1 MSDDPNSAEASP
13 ETGLDAILTQVDR
26 DMDQSLERLFEFLKI
41 PSISTDPAHLED
53 CKKAARWTAEN
64 MAYSGF
70 QSSVYPTTGQFMVV
84 GHHRPEGENKV
95 PHVLFYGHYDVQP
108 ADPLELWDQPPFEPY
123 IAGDGDDA
131 RIVARGASDDKG
143 QLWTF
148 FEACRAII
156 AIRGELPVAVSVL
169 IEGEEESGSP
179 SLAPFL
185 DAHADKLRA
194 DYALVCDT
202 GMWDANTP
210 AISTR
215 LRGLVAEEV
224 IITGPSRDLHSGM
237 YGGAALNP
245 IGVLAR
251 VLASLHNEDGSVAVP
266 GFYDG
271 VHDLAPE
278 VKAQWDGLALDEAS
292 FLGDIGLTRS
302 AGEAGYSILEQI
314 WSRPTLEFNGIVGGY
329 TGEGIKTVIPAQA
342 SAKITCR
349 LVGDQDP
356 EKISAALRAH
366 LKSRLPEGASIAFE
380 GGEGAPAIEMS
391 TDSPALKATARAL
404 TEEWD
409 NEAVMI
415 GSGGSIPIVDS
426 FKRTLGME
434 SILVGFALADD
445 CIHSPN
451 EKYNLR
457 SFRKGIRSWVRILD
471 ALGRG
476 D

>member
-1 MSDDPNSAEASP
+1 MSDDLLSADGEP
-13 ETGLDAILTQVDR
+13 EPGLDAILARVDQ

-70 QSSVYPTTGQFMVV
+70 QSSVYPTTGQFMVI
-84 GHHRPEGENKV
+84 GHYKPESRAQA

-108 ADPLELWDQPPFEPY
+108 ADPLELWDKPPFEPY
-123 IAGDGDDA
+123 IAGSGDDA

-143 QLWTF
+143 QFWTF

-185 DAHADKLRA
+185 DAHAKELRA

-215 LRGLVAEEV
+215 LRGLLAEE
-224 IITGPSRDLHSGM
+224 IIVTGPSRDLHSGM
-237 YGGAALNP
+237 YGGPALNP
-245 IGVLAR
+245 IAVLAKL
-251 VLASLHNEDGSVAVP
+251 LASLHNEDGSVAVP

-271 VHDLAPE
+271 VKDLDAE
-278 VKAQWDGLALDEAS
+278 VKSQWDGLALDETA
-292 FLGDIGLTRS
+292 FLGGIGLAAP
-302 AGEAGYSILEQI
+302 AGEAGYSVLEQL

-329 TGEGIKTVIPAQA
+329 TGEGVKTVIPARA

-349 LVGDQDP
+349 LVGDQDV

-366 LKSRLPEGASIAFE
+366 LQSRLPADASISFK
-380 GGEGAPAIEMS
+380 GGDGAPAIEMPVDS
-391 TDSPALKATARAL
+391 TAFRATARAL
-404 TEEWD
+404 TEEWAQ
-409 NEAVMI
+409 EAVMI
-415 GSGGSIPIVDS
+415 GCGGSIPIVDS
-426 FKRTLGME
+426 FKRTLGMD
-434 SILVGFALADD
+434 SILVGFALDDD

-471 ALGRG
+471 ALGRA
-476 D
+476 